1 MNMTE
6 TINIEQLWQI
16 LKKNLLMILSLAVV
30 FAIGSALIT
39 YFLITPKYQAST
51 QILVNQKEQQGQIQV
66 QEVQTNLQLINTYN
80 EIIKTPAIL
89 DKVIDNLK
97 LEGESANL
105 ASKVNVTNQQQS
117 QVINVTVTDVEQAE
131 AVKIVNEISKV
142 FQDEIEN
149 IMNVDNVSILT
160 KAEKSEDPTPV
171 SPKPLVNIAIAFILG
186 ALLGLAI
193 AFLREFLDKSVKN
206 EEDVAQ
212 HIGLP
217 VLGSIPAFKQK

>member
-6 TINIEQLWQI
+6 TINIEQLWHI
-16 LKKNLLMILSLAVV
+16 LKKNLLMILSLAAV

>member
-160 KAEKSEDPTPV
+160 KAEKSENPTPV

>member
-117 QVINVTVTDVEQAE
+117 QVINVTVTDVEQGE

-160 KAEKSEDPTPV
+160 KAEKSENPTPV

-206 EEDVAQ
+206 EDDVAQ

>member
-1 MNMTE
+1 MTE

-16 LKKNLLMILSLAVV
+16 LKKNLLMILSLAAV

-97 LEGESANL
+97 LEGESADL

-160 KAEKSEDPTPV
+160 KAEKSENPTPV

>member
-6 TINIEQLWQI
+6 TINIEQLWHI
-16 LKKNLLMILSLAVV
+16 LKKNLLMILSLAAV

-39 YFLITPKYQAST
+39 YFLITPKYEAST

-171 SPKPLVNIAIAFILG
+171 SPKPLVNIVIAFILG

>member
-1 MNMTE
+1 MTE

-16 LKKNLLMILSLAVV
+16 LKKNLLMILSLAAA

-171 SPKPLVNIAIAFILG
+171 SPKPLVNIVIAFILG

>member
-16 LKKNLLMILSLAVV
+16 LKKNLLMILSLAVI

-160 KAEKSEDPTPV
+160 KAEKSENPTPV

>member
-1 MNMTE
+1 MTE

-97 LEGESANL
+97 LEGETANL

-160 KAEKSEDPTPV
+160 KAEKSENPTPV

-206 EEDVAQ
+206 EDDVAQ

>member
-1 MNMTE
+1 M
-6 TINIEQLWQI
+6 
-16 LKKNLLMILSLAVV
+16 
-30 FAIGSALIT
+30 
-39 YFLITPKYQAST
+39 
-51 QILVNQKEQQGQIQV
+51 
-66 QEVQTNLQLINTYN
+66 INTYN

-160 KAEKSEDPTPV
+160 KAEKSENPTPV

-206 EEDVAQ
+206 EDDVAQ

>member
-160 KAEKSEDPTPV
+160 KAEKSENPTPV

-206 EEDVAQ
+206 EDDVAQ

>member
-16 LKKNLLMILSLAVV
+16 LKKNLLMILSLAVI

-117 QVINVTVTDVEQAE
+117 QVINVTVTDVEQGE

-160 KAEKSEDPTPV
+160 KAEKSENPTPV

-206 EEDVAQ
+206 EDDVAQ

>member
-1 MNMTE
+1 MTE

-160 KAEKSEDPTPV
+160 KAEKSENPTPV

>member
-1 MNMTE
+1 MTE
-6 TINIEQLWQI
+6 TINIEQLWHI
-16 LKKNLLMILSLAVV
+16 LKKNLLMILSLAAV

>member
-1 MNMTE
+1 MTE
-6 TINIEQLWQI
+6 TINIEQLWHI
-16 LKKNLLMILSLAVV
+16 LKKNLLMILSLAAV

-39 YFLITPKYQAST
+39 YFLITPKYEAST

-171 SPKPLVNIAIAFILG
+171 SPKPLVNIVIAFILG